1 MFAHHDGCGGMG
13 GRGNDTDNAAVP
25 GRNKILHKEIR
36 CYSCQ
41 RNGHY
46 SDQCPNQTGTNLTQV
61 VVILTNICEAIKN
74 TWVLLDTCS
83 TNSVSNSTK
92 LVK

>member
-46 SDQCPNQTGTNLTQV
+46 SDQCPNQTGTNLSQV
-61 VVILTNICEAIKN
+61 GVILTHRCEDNKHI
-74 TWVLLDTCS
+74 WVLPYTCS
-83 TNSVSNSTK
+83 TNSV
-92 LVK
+92 